1 MNLRQKR
8 WWWFSTRIACG
19 VVEFLEPLFVQ
30 LPQLN
35 KPDGHQAW
43 CMWILLFQQLK
54 LSAFILG
61 GFRDTVF
68 LHKVC
73 FTSPQTA
80 NWNCDREWV
89 VVLRLDR
96 ERNCAKANQARRNTR
111 PVTIGHNTTQ
121 HRIYFIID
129 FILNIL
135 LFQNFVSYC
144 CSSNF

>member
-1 MNLRQKR
+1 MQKR
-8 WWWFSTRIACG
+8 WWWFSTRVACS

-96 ERNCAKANQARRNTR
+96 EKELRESQPGETKYQAGYYWTQ
-111 PVTIGHNTTQ
+111 HNTE
-121 HRIYFIID
+121 YFLFD
-129 FILNIL
+129 FILNTL
-135 LFQNFVSYC
+135 LFQNFVPYC
-144 CSSNF
+144 CSSKLLKKR